1 MKIYFIRHGE
11 TVWNTLR
18 IFQGSS
24 NSPLTEKGIEQAK
37 KLGERLKN
45 TEFTN
50 FYSSPLGRT
59 IETSKLIIGDRDI
72 KIETIDEFKEISVGR
87 MEGVP
92 REKFEATYPEQFH
105 NFFFNPKD
113 YNPIPYDGETFP
125 QLIERVER
133 GLKKITENH
142 KEDDVIVVVTHGMTL
157 KAIFKVIKGISF
169 DELGKVAVPQ
179 NTSLSI
185 VDYTDGKYSVDIF
198 SDVSHLGADD
208 YENY

>member
-24 NSPLTEKGIEQAK
+24 NSPLTETGREQAK
-37 KLGERLKN
+37 RLGERLKN

-59 IETSKLIIGDRDI
+59 IETSELIIGDRDI
-72 KIETIDEFKEISVGR
+72 KIEFIDEFKEISVGR

-92 REKFEATYPEQFH
+92 RAEFEAQYPGQFH
-105 NFFFNPKD
+105 NFFHNPKD
-113 YNPIPYDGETFP
+113 YDPIPYGGETFP

-133 GLKKITENH
+133 GLKKITDKH
-142 KEDDVIVVVTHGMTL
+142 GKDDIVVVVTHGMTL
-157 KAIFKVIKGISF
+157 KGIFKVLKNMSLE
-169 DELGKVAVPQ
+169 ELGEVPVPK

-185 VDYTDGKYSVDIF
+185 VDYTDGKYTVEVF
-198 SDVSHLGADD
+198 SDTAHLEGM
-208 YENY
+208 E

>member
-11 TVWNTLR
+11 TVWNTLK

-24 NSPLTEKGIEQAK
+24 NSPLTEVGKKQAI
-37 KLGERLKN
+37 KLGEKLKN
-45 TEFTN
+45 IEFTS

-59 IETSKLIIGDRDI
+59 IETSELIIGNRDI
-72 KIETIDEFKEISVGR
+72 KIDLIEEFKEISVGR

-92 REKFEATYPEQFH
+92 RIEFETQYPGQFH

-113 YNPIPYDGETFP
+113 YDPIPYGGETFP

-142 KEDDVIVVVTHGMTL
+142 KKDDIVVVVTHGMTL
-157 KAIFKVIKGISF
+157 KGIFKVIKNI
-169 DELGKVAVPQ
+169 DLKDLGEFEVPK

-185 VDYTDGKYSVDIF
+185 VDYTDGKYTVEVF
-198 SDVSHLGADD
+198 SDTSHLEGM
-208 YENY
+208 N

>member
-11 TVWNTLR
+11 TIWNTLK

-24 NSPLTEKGIEQAK
+24 NSPLTEKGREQAK
-37 KLGERLKN
+37 KLGEKLKN
-45 TEFTN
+45 TEFSN

-72 KIETIDEFKEISVGR
+72 KIEFIDEFKEISVGR

-92 REKFEATYPEQFH
+92 REEFEREFPGQFH

-113 YNPIPYDGETFP
+113 YDPAPYGGESFP

-142 KEDDVIVVVTHGMTL
+142 KKNDVVVVITHGMTL
-157 KAIFKVIKGISF
+157 KAIFKVIKNISF
-169 DELGKVAVPQ
+169 EELGEVAVPK

-185 VDYTDGKYSVDIF
+185 VDYTDGKYSIELF
-198 SDVSHLGADD
+198 SDISHLEGM
-208 YENY
+208 E

>member
-11 TVWNTLR
+11 TVWNTLK

-24 NSPLTEKGIEQAK
+24 NSPLTEKGREQAK
-37 KLGERLKN
+37 KLGEKLKD
-45 TEFTN
+45 TEFSN

-72 KIETIDEFKEISVGR
+72 KIEFIDEFKEISVGR

-92 REKFEATYPEQFH
+92 REEFEREFPGQFH

-113 YNPIPYDGETFP
+113 YDPAPYGGESFP

-142 KEDDVIVVVTHGMTL
+142 KKNDVVVVITHGMTL
-157 KAIFKVIKGISF
+157 KAIFKVIKNISLE
-169 DELGKVAVPQ
+169 ELGEVAVPK

-185 VDYTDGKYSVDIF
+185 VDYTDGKYSIDLF
-198 SDVSHLGADD
+198 SDVSHLEGM
-208 YENY
+208 E

>member
-11 TVWNTLR
+11 TVWNTLK

-24 NSPLTEKGIEQAK
+24 NSPLTEKGREQAK
-37 KLGERLKN
+37 KLGEKLKN

-50 FYSSPLGRT
+50 FYSSPMGRT
-59 IETSKLIIGDRDI
+59 IETSQLIIGDRNI
-72 KIETIDEFKEISVGR
+72 KIEFIEEFKEISVGR

-92 REKFEATYPEQFH
+92 REKFEKDFPEQYH

-113 YNPIPYDGETFP
+113 YDPTPFAGETYP
-125 QLIERVER
+125 HLLERVKI
-133 GLKKITENH
+133 GLNKIIQNH
-142 KEDDVIVVVTHGMTL
+142 EKDDIVAVVSHGVTL
-157 KAIFKVIKGISF
+157 KAIFKIIKNMSF
-169 DELGKVAVPQ
+169 EELGEAPVPK

>member
-24 NSPLTEKGIEQAK
+24 NSPLTEKGKKQAK

-45 TEFTN
+45 IEFTS

-59 IETSKLIIGDRDI
+59 LETSRLIIGSKNI
-72 KIETIDEFKEISVGR
+72 KIKTIDEFKEISVGK
-87 MEGVP
+87 MEGVS
-92 REKFEATYPEQFH
+92 REEFKTKFPEQFH

-113 YNPIPYDGETFP
+113 YDPTPYSGETFSE
-125 QLIERVER
+125 LLNRVEK
-133 GLKKITENH
+133 GLKKVTDKH
-142 KEDDVIVVVTHGMTL
+142 KKDDIVVIVTHGMTL
-157 KAIFKVIKGISF
+157 KGIFKIIKNVSF
-169 DELGKVAVPQ
+169 DELGKLEVPQ

-185 VDYTDGKYSVDIF
+185 VDYTDGKYTIEMF
-198 SDVSHLGADD
+198 SDISHLEENE

>member
-24 NSPLTEKGIEQAK
+24 NSPLTEKGREQAK
-37 KLGERLKN
+37 KLGEKLKN

-59 IETSKLIIGDRDI
+59 IETSKLIIGNRN
-72 KIETIDEFKEISVGR
+72 IEIEFIDEFKEISVGE

-92 REKFEATYPEQFH
+92 REEFERKYPEQFH

-113 YNPIPYDGETFP
+113 YDPTPYGGETFP

-133 GLKKITENH
+133 GLKKITDKH
-142 KEDDVIVVVTHGMTL
+142 KADEVIAVVSHGMTL
-157 KAIFKVIKGISF
+157 KVLFKVIKNISF
-169 DELGKVAVPQ
+169 DELGEVEVPK

-185 VDYTDGKYSVDIF
+185 VDYSNGKFSIDIF
-198 SDVSHLGADD
+198 SDTSHLEGM
-208 YENY
+208 E

>member
-11 TVWNTLR
+11 TVWNTLK

-24 NSPLTEKGIEQAK
+24 NSPLTEKGREQAK
-37 KLGERLKN
+37 KLGEKLKD

-72 KIETIDEFKEISVGR
+72 KIEFIDEFKEISVGR

-92 REKFEATYPEQFH
+92 REEFEREFPGQFH

-113 YNPIPYDGETFP
+113 YDPAPYGGESFP
-125 QLIERVER
+125 QLIERVEK

-142 KEDDVIVVVTHGMTL
+142 KKDDVVVVITHGMTL
-157 KAIFKVIKGISF
+157 KAIFKVIKNISLE
-169 DELGKVAVPQ
+169 ELGEVAVPK

-185 VDYTDGKYSVDIF
+185 VDYTDGKYSIDLF
-198 SDVSHLGADD
+198 SDVSHLEGM
-208 YENY
+208 E